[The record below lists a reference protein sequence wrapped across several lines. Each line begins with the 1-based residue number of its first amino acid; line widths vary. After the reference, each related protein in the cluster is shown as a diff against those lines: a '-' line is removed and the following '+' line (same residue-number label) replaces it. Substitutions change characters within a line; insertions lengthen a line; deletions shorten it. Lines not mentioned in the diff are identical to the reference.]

1 MSDNLIDDREFNYKL
16 SLANFA
22 IIDMETS
29 KLVHQG
35 AIIDSVFQP
44 TDQVLSV
51 QTQESANILSILG
64 SQSTEPYLAN
74 HFDKLTDPAAAQ
86 GDAKMAKM
94 PPAK

>member
-1 MSDNLIDDREFNYKL
+1 M
-16 SLANFA
+16 
-22 IIDMETS
+22 
-29 KLVHQG
+29 
-35 AIIDSVFQP
+35 
-44 TDQVLSV
+44 

-86 GDAKMAKM
+86 GDAKMAKL